1 MPTERPA
8 RFRWRVG
15 AGGTTAVPMILQTL
29 VDGAGV
35 VGVGGARLH
44 GDGGVRIDDVAYDSR
59 AVTPGTLFFCVPGEH
74 VDGHD
79 FASRAIASGAVA
91 LVVERLLDNDVPQ
104 VVVPSVRAAM
114 GLLASNF
121 FEDPSRALT
130 LVGVTGTNGKT
141 TTTFMFESVF
151 RALGM
156 TPGVIGTVETHV
168 GDTVLP
174 VTRTT
179 PEAIDLQR
187 LLATM
192 RDAGVGGAAMEA
204 SSEGLAFER
213 VEGSHFA
220 CAIFTNLSQDHLN
233 THGTMDA
240 YFAAKELLFRAGMSE
255 RAVVNLDDEYGR
267 ALAARTD
274 LPLVTFGID
283 HESDVRGHSLEL
295 SRTGSSF
302 IAEIGGRSV
311 PIRVNLP
318 ARYNVENALGVLAAA
333 RALGLPIGPVAE
345 GIAALRGVPGRMEP
359 IDEGQDFTVLVDY
372 AHTPDS
378 LESVL
383 RAARE
388 ITQPGARVVA
398 VFGCGGDRDRGKR
411 PLMGKV
417 GAALADRAIIT
428 SDNPRTEDP
437 LAIIEQIEAG
447 ARETGRP
454 FERVADR
461 REAIAAAIDGAG
473 RGDVIVIAGKGHE
486 TGQQFADH
494 TIPFDDRVVAREV
507 LRGRL
512 RERSSR

>member
-8 RFRWRVG
+8 RFRRRVG
-15 AGGTTAVPMILQTL
+15 AGGTTAVPMILQTF
-29 VDGAGV
+29 VDGAR
-35 VGVGGARLH
+35 GARLH
-44 GDGGVRIDDVAYDSR
+44 GDGGARIDDVAYDSR

-79 FASRAIASGAVA
+79 FAARAIASGAVA
-91 LVVERLLDNDVPQ
+91 LVVERLLDVEVPQ
-104 VVVPSVRAAM
+104 VIVPSVRAVM
-114 GLLASNF
+114 GPLASIF
-121 FEDPSRALT
+121 FDDPSRALT
-130 LVGVTGTNGKT
+130 LIGVTGTNGKT
-141 TTTFMFESVF
+141 TTTFMFEAVL
-151 RALGM
+151 RALGI

-168 GDTVLP
+168 GDNVLP
-174 VTRTT
+174 VTHTT

-192 RDAGVGGAAMEA
+192 RDAGVGGVAMEA

-213 VEGSHFA
+213 VEGAHFA

-240 YFAAKELLFRAGMSE
+240 YFAAKELLFRPEMSE
-255 RAVVNLDDEYGR
+255 RAVVNVDDEYGR
-267 ALAARTD
+267 GLAARTD

-283 HESDVRGHSLEL
+283 HEADVRGHSLEL
-295 SRTGSSF
+295 ARTGSSF
-302 IAEIGGRSV
+302 VAEIGERSV

-345 GIAALRGVPGRMEP
+345 GIASLRGVPGRMEP
-359 IDEGQDFTVLVDY
+359 IDAGQDFTVLVDY

-378 LESVL
+378 LEGVL

-388 ITQPGARVVA
+388 ITQPGARLVV

-437 LAIIEQIEAG
+437 LAIIDQIEAG

-454 FERVADR
+454 FERITDR
-461 REAIAAAIDGAG
+461 REAIAAAVDAAG

-494 TIPFDDRVVAREV
+494 TIQFDDRVVAREI
-507 LRGRL
+507 LFEQGR
-512 RERSSR
+512 R

>member
-1 MPTERPA
+1 
-8 RFRWRVG
+8 
-15 AGGTTAVPMILQTL
+15 VPMILQTL
-29 VDGAGV
+29 VDGAR
-35 VGVGGARLH
+35 GARLH
-44 GDGGVRIDDVAYDSR
+44 GDGGARIDDVAYDSR
-59 AVTPGTLFFCVPGEH
+59 AVTPGTLFFCVPGDH
-74 VDGHD
+74 VDGHE
-79 FASRAIASGAVA
+79 FAARAIASGAVA
-91 LVVERLLDNDVPQ
+91 LVVERLLDVDAPQ

-114 GLLASNF
+114 GPVASIF
-121 FEDPSRALT
+121 FDDPSRALT
-130 LVGVTGTNGKT
+130 LIGVTGTNGKT
-141 TTTFMFESVF
+141 TTTFMFEAVF

-156 TPGVIGTVETHV
+156 TSGVIGTVETHI
-168 GDTVLP
+168 GDAVLP

-192 RDAGVGGAAMEA
+192 RDAGVGGASMEA

-213 VEGSHFA
+213 VEGTHFA
-220 CAIFTNLSQDHLN
+220 CAVFTNLSQDHLN

-240 YFAAKELLFRAGMSE
+240 YFAAKELLFRPEMSE
-255 RAVVNLDDEYGR
+255 RGVVNADDEYGR
-267 ALAARTD
+267 ALAARTA

-283 HESDVRGHSLEL
+283 HEADVRGHSLEL
-295 SRTGSSF
+295 ARTGSSF
-302 IAEIGGRSV
+302 VAEIGERSV

-345 GIAALRGVPGRMEP
+345 GIASLRGVPGRMEP
-359 IDEGQDFTVLVDY
+359 IDAGQDFTVLVDY

-388 ITQPGARVVA
+388 ITQPGARLVV

-437 LAIIEQIEAG
+437 LAIIDEIEAG
-447 ARETGRP
+447 ARETGQP
-454 FERVADR
+454 YERIADR
-461 REAIAAAIDGAG
+461 REAIAAAVDGAG

-494 TIPFDDRVVAREV
+494 TIPFDDRVVAREI
-507 LRGRL
+507 LIERG
-512 RERSSR
+512 SK

>member
-1 MPTERPA
+1 M
-8 RFRWRVG
+8 
-15 AGGTTAVPMILQTL
+15 PMILQTL
-29 VDGAGV
+29 LDGAGV

-59 AVTPGTLFFCVPGEH
+59 VVTPGTLFFCVPGEH

-114 GLLASNF
+114 GPLASNF

>member
-1 MPTERPA
+1 
-8 RFRWRVG
+8 
-15 AGGTTAVPMILQTL
+15 MILQTL
-29 VDGAGV
+29 VDDAR
-35 VGVGGARLH
+35 GARLH

-79 FASRAIASGAVA
+79 FAARAIASGAMA
-91 LVVERLLDNDVPQ
+91 LVVERLLDVDVPQ

-114 GLLASNF
+114 GPLASAF
-121 FEDPSRALT
+121 FGDPSRAFT

-151 RALGM
+151 RALGL

-192 RDAGVGGAAMEA
+192 RDAGIGGASMEA

-213 VEGSHFA
+213 VEGTHFA

-240 YFAAKELLFRAGMSE
+240 YFAAKELLFRADMSE
-255 RAVVNLDDEYGR
+255 RAIVNVDDEHGR

-274 LPLVTFGID
+274 LPLVTFGIE
-283 HESDVRGHSLEL
+283 HEADVRGHSLEL
-295 SRTGSSF
+295 ARTGSSF
-302 IAEIGGRSV
+302 VAEIGDQSV

-333 RALGLPIGPVAE
+333 RALALPIGPVAE
-345 GIAALRGVPGRMEP
+345 GIASLRGVPGRMEP
-359 IDEGQDFTVLVDY
+359 IDAGQDFTVLVDY

-388 ITQPGARVVA
+388 ITAPGARLVA

-417 GAALADRAIIT
+417 GAALADRPIIT

-437 LAIIEQIEAG
+437 LAIIEQIEVG
-447 ARETGRP
+447 ARETARP
-454 FERVADR
+454 YELIPDR
-461 REAIAAAIDGAG
+461 REAIAAAVDGAG

-507 LRGRL
+507 LAERGRG
-512 RERSSR
+512 

>member
-1 MPTERPA
+1 VVQFASASMPTERPA
-8 RFRWRVG
+8 RFRRRAG
-15 AGGTTAVPMILQTL
+15 AGRTTAVPMILQTL
-29 VDGAGV
+29 VDGV
-35 VGVGGARLH
+35 RGARLH
-44 GDGGVRIDDVAYDSR
+44 GDGSVPIADVAYDSR

-79 FASRAIASGAVA
+79 FAARSVEAGAVA
-91 LVVERLLDNDVPQ
+91 IVVERPLDVPVPQ
-104 VVVPSVRAAM
+104 VLVPSVRAAM
-114 GLLASNF
+114 GSLASLF
-121 FEDPSRALT
+121 FGDPSRALT

-141 TTTFMFESVF
+141 TTTFMFEAVF

-156 TPGVIGTVETHV
+156 TPGVIGTVETHI

-187 LLATM
+187 LLAKM

-213 VEGSHFA
+213 VEGTHFA
-220 CAIFTNLSQDHLN
+220 CALFTNLSQDHLN

-240 YFAAKELLFRAGMSE
+240 YFDAKALLFRPEMSE
-255 RAVVNLDDEYGR
+255 RAVVNLDDERGR

-274 LPLVTFGID
+274 LPLVTFAID
-283 HESDVRGHSLEL
+283 HEADVRGHSLEL
-295 SRTGSSF
+295 ARTGSSF
-302 IAEIGGRSV
+302 IADVGGRSV

-345 GIAALRGVPGRMEP
+345 GIASLRGVPGRMEP
-359 IDEGQDFTVLVDY
+359 IEAGQDFTVLVDY

-388 ITQPGARVVA
+388 ITRPGARLVA

-437 LAIIEQIEAG
+437 IAIIEQIEAG
-447 ARETGRP
+447 ARETRRP
-454 FERVADR
+454 FERIPDR
-461 REAIAAAIDGAG
+461 REAIEAAIDGAS

-494 TIPFDDRVVAREV
+494 TIPFDDRIVAREA
-507 LRGRL
+507 LQD
-512 RERSSR
+512 RSHR

>member
-1 MPTERPA
+1 
-8 RFRWRVG
+8 VG

-29 VDGAGV
+29 LDGAGV